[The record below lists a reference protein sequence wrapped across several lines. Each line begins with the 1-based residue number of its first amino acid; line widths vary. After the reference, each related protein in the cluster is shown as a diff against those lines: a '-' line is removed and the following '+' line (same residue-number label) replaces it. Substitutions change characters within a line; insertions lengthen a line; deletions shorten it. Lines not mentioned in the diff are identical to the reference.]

1 MEEYFSSLNS
11 RYIGLKQHP
20 TDTNLREYSIN
31 NPVGKRM
38 VTISDKVLFVDQKIM
53 IRIQLPKLAVYNI
66 KMFIR
71 EVPVKDDIRKKMDKD
86 VKILIPD
93 IVHQA

>member
-1 MEEYFSSLNS
+1 MEENFSSH
-11 RYIGLKQHP
+11 KQQVKWCKARTP
-20 TDTNLREYSIN
+20 IDTNLRKYSIN

-71 EVPVKDDIRKKMDKD
+71 EVPVKDEIRKKKKGQKMFKN
-86 VKILIPD
+86 LSN
-93 IVHQA
+93 IVH